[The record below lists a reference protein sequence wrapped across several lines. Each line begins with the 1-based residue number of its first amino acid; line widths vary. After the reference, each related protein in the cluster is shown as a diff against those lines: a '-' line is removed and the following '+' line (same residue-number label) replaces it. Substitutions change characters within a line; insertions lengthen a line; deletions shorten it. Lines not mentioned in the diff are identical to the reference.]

1 MFLFYIL
8 HNTNHMCTVIQE
20 TIRPV
25 NKTRESQNINR
36 HYWQKPVSER
46 AGISSRPEESS
57 VLGCHERTLQ
67 MYCVW
72 ESHDR
77 GQLTDT
83 EVRRAEYHS
92 PSCCF
97 IQMSCEWGWDRPL
110 KDEASQ
116 LISVGLISVVQIF
129 RKVILCNGR
138 LFHFKMVFSCKFLYN
153 FKHSLRLKCH
163 ETLHFST
170 VFKNVSM

>member
-1 MFLFYIL
+1 MS
-8 HNTNHMCTVIQE
+8 TVIQE

-36 HYWQKPVSER
+36 HYWQKLVSER

-57 VLGCHERTLQ
+57 VLGCHEWTVQ

-97 IQMSCEWGWDRPL
+97 IQMSCEWGRDRPL

-116 LISVGLISVVQIF
+116 LISVGQISVVQIF
-129 RKVILCNGR
+129 RKVVLCNGS
-138 LFHFKMVFSCKFLYN
+138 LFHFKKLFLCKFLYN
-153 FKHSLRLKCH
+153 CEVSWNLSFQHS
-163 ETLHFST
+163 F
-170 VFKNVSM
+170 